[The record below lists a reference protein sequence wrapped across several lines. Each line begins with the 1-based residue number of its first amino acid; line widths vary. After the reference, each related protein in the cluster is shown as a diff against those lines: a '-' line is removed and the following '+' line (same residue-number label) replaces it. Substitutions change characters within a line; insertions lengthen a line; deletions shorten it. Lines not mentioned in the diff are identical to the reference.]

1 MKIQTLA
8 ALLTLLAAPAVLAQE
23 RGRLEQ
29 SPALGPAAQRRAAP
43 AVRPANP
50 AVREAAR
57 PTPAA
62 APGHNLARVRSAFAG
77 YDVDGDGLVQR
88 AEALRQGVAAPLF
101 ANFDE
106 NGDGAVT
113 VDEFILAYRVKLAA
127 QGEAPAADL
136 EAEATRIRAAR
147 RAQAADQVQRRG
159 ATEAERVR
167 RQRAGEAQR
176 AGEQRPATRPATRPA
191 PERPAPVRPAP
202 GAQRPAPVRPA
213 PARPG
218 RD

>member
-8 ALLTLLAAPAVLAQE
+8 ALFTLLAAPAVVAQE

-29 SPALGPAAQRRAAP
+29 SPTLGPAAQRRAAP
-43 AVRPANP
+43 VVRPANP
-50 AVREAAR
+50 APREAER
-57 PTPAA
+57 PAPAT

-77 YDVDGDGLVQR
+77 YDADGDGLVQR
-88 AEALRQGVAAPLF
+88 AEALRQGVTAPLF
-101 ANFDE
+101 ATFDE

-113 VDEFILAYRVKLAA
+113 VDEFVLAYRVKLAA

-147 RAQAADQVQRRG
+147 RAQAADQGRSRVD
-159 ATEAERVR
+159 TEAERAR
-167 RQRAGEAQR
+167 RQRAGED
-176 AGEQRPATRPATRPA
+176 RPATRPATRPA

-202 GAQRPAPVRPA
+202 VRPEPA

-218 RD
+218 RG

>member
-29 SPALGPAAQRRAAP
+29 NPTLGPAAQRRAAP
-43 AVRPANP
+43 VVRPANP
-50 AVREAAR
+50 AVRDAAR
-57 PTPAA
+57 PTPT
-62 APGHNLARVRSAFAG
+62 PGHNLARVRSAFAG

-113 VDEFILAYRVKLAA
+113 VDEFVLAYRVKLAA

-147 RAQAADQVQRRG
+147 RAQAADQSQRRG
-159 ATEAERVR
+159 DADAERVR
-167 RQRAGEAQR
+167 RQRANED
-176 AGEQRPATRPATRPA
+176 RPATRPATRPA

-202 GAQRPAPVRPA
+202 APQRPAPARPAPA

-218 RD
+218 RG